1 MKNLLCGS
9 CALKAGL
16 ELKDRMELANSRKLD
31 VEYHC
36 LGCGKVH
43 SWTFK
48 RNGEETDETET
59 VEIVETSEIGEKSEI
74 FIQTRLF

>member
-9 CALKAGL
+9 CAIKAAL
-16 ELKDRMELANSRKLD
+16 ELKDRIELANSRKLG

-43 SWTFK
+43 SWTFPQVEEEAAAI
-48 RNGEETDETET
+48 EETDVIEEKQEKFVQET
-59 VEIVETSEIGEKSEI
+59 
-74 FIQTRLF
+74 LF

>member
-9 CALKAGL
+9 CAIKAGL

-31 VEYHC
+31 VKYHC

-43 SWTFK
+43 SWTF
-48 RNGEETDETET
+48 RQVEGVTAATVETDEIEEKP
-59 VEIVETSEIGEKSEI
+59 EIL
-74 FIQTRLF
+74 IQTRLF